1 MPLTE
6 NFDIL
11 PTNVEYPH
19 FDVYK
24 SPAYETLYIHHVSTA
39 FPSNFNKKE
48 MFPRKSLYLY
58 L

>member
-11 PTNVEYPH
+11 PTNVEYPN

-24 SPAYETLYIHHVSTA
+24 TPAYAAIYIHHVCVYLLKYEVKICLIE
-39 FPSNFNKKE
+39 SNQ
-48 MFPRKSLYLY
+48 P
-58 L
+58 